1 MALQWI
7 VDNGRDVKTNFA
19 RVSLSDTLLVNN
31 FHPPFVQ
38 AIEDFFNNNPLV
50 KNYSYIISGQLAG
63 GIRSVEK
70 QNDIS
75 PSSFL
80 QVSGR
85 SAFAGASGGRSAHN
99 YGMAID
105 FAPVGPRS
113 QYQQVFIGS
122 PYTRHPGNLLEPYAA
137 AVQAL
142 YNHPTLLSGA
152 TFSNLNDYLHIEW
165 RDYRNL
171 ARNIAPQYWRG
182 VGPGSRQSYAAPE
195 RLSAPVTTP
204 RGPGISPFIAA
215 NESFHPHI
223 QYELSR
229 RRVASET
236 ANSHMP
242 FVKLTSLV
250 KVYNANLQTG
260 EPSGSFGAYCPS
272 LGVHGEK
279 LVGFDTIYYPADG
292 RSIVGYATRETTNG
306 PEIVPV
312 MVESSDEDPPNIP
325 TPGIVSISSERNT
338 AGGFGIRGG
347 LFRATINIRAYSLG
361 QTNTLLK
368 YFIRQGTRVVLEI
381 GRNSSSPA
389 ENILMY
395 DNSSELTTFRS
406 SGLDSPSTSVKEL
419 FQKFN
424 WKRPQREIDAELGPL
439 IRLETGQ
446 KEFIERYTYNNF
458 GNYEVF
464 IGYVASFKMKY
475 TKENVYDIEL
485 TVHSVQQF
493 EVPIKL
499 GGTRSAPTTITT
511 VANPC
516 EPIDIMEYFNPDA
529 AFRENSFTRVL
540 AKCVNPEEA
549 LYQTWGA
556 HVIPLRAAGAQAGSG
571 GSKSNGYLL
580 SWECFVDL
588 ILNDTTYGLL
598 GTFQLQQGLDNST
611 LSTLRSG
618 VLSRIG
624 STAIGNPNHINSNE
638 VSWNAQLRST
648 DINTMII
655 HNRIAQLSNRQD
667 YAAEVLG
674 ALRGAGDIKEEDLA
688 KIESGVNDNTI
699 RSAIENNG
707 AVKSF
712 DDLGKNTSYLT
723 NGVWI
728 NSNAIAQAFSPA
740 AGADTISAGITNLL
754 NAMNNATQ
762 GYWNLQLLSAEPEAL
777 GLRVID
783 AGLSKPVDKPL
794 LPQEGDFAATLP
806 TDSPTNLIER
816 FKQDVA
822 QFTNASGSAEYLY
835 VFNRKLQ
842 KWYADD
848 LGSELLD
855 VNIDYSMPNVIAVQ
869 VIAGVGGIAQRGT
882 LSAINVDELKAIS
895 MFDTYPSSNPPPN
908 PTCADAPTAYA
919 DKNTNNTLSVT
930 QMGRIVAAISVPQ
943 VFEQQGG
950 LEGVIKTIETE
961 AFERWK
967 TQNDAKQE
975 SERETEDAAR
985 QKIKEDIE
993 SARRIVADSYESRN
1007 PGMIGLVRSYA
1018 STYGKAIDLVE
1029 NNISKIVS
1037 LLDRDREDNEIHPF
1051 NASNLTKTIVDLTIP
1066 GIGGILLF
1074 QAFTIDRVPNIL
1086 RRGYYI
1092 VTKVNHEFSADTG
1105 WVTKIQGRFRFKP
1118 KMTGDTRS

>member
-1 MALQWI
+1 MALTWI
-7 VDNGRDVKTNFA
+7 IDNGRNVKTNFA
-19 RVSLSDTLLVNN
+19 RTSLSDTLLVEA
-31 FHPPFVQ
+31 FYPPFVQ
-38 AIEDFFNNNPLV
+38 AIEEFFGSNPLV
-50 KNYSYIISGQLAG
+50 KDYDYIINWRLDG

-70 QNDIS
+70 QSSLS
-75 PSSFL
+75 PS
-80 QVSGR
+80 
-85 SAFAGASGGRSAHN
+85 ATGASGGRSAHN

-105 FAPVGPRS
+105 FAPVGLENNRRTS
-113 QYQQVFIGS
+113 RYQQVFVGA
-122 PYTRHPGNLLEPYAA
+122 PYTRHPGNLAEPW
-137 AVQAL
+137 AVAIRAL
-142 YNHPTLLSGA
+142 YTHPTLRSGA
-152 TFSNLNDYLHIEW
+152 TFPNLNDYNHIEW

-182 VGPGSRQSYAAPE
+182 TGPGSRQSTTPPE
-195 RLSAPVTTP
+195 RLTAPVTTP

-223 QYELSR
+223 QYELTR
-229 RRVASET
+229 RRNASET
-236 ANSHMP
+236 ANSYMP

-250 KVYNANLQTG
+250 KVYNSNLQTG
-260 EPSGSFGAYCPS
+260 EPSGSFGAYCPT
-272 LGVHGEK
+272 LGIHGQASAS
-279 LVGFDTIYYPADG
+279 FDSIYYPVDG
-292 RSIVGYATRETTNG
+292 RSIVGYATRETISG

-312 MVESSDEDPPNIP
+312 VVENSDEDPPNIP
-325 TPGIVSISSERNT
+325 MPGITSVNCERST

-389 ENILMY
+389 ENILMF

-406 SGLDSPSTSVKEL
+406 SGLGEDTPSTTVKEL

-424 WKRPQREIDAELGPL
+424 WKRPQREIDAELSPL

-458 GNYEVF
+458 GNYELF

-475 TKENVYDIEL
+475 TKDNVYDIEL

-499 GGTRSAPTTITT
+499 GGTRSAPSTTVT

-516 EPIDIMEYFNPDA
+516 EPIDIMDYFNPDSA
-529 AFRENSFTRVL
+529 YRENSFTRVL
-540 AKCVNPEEA
+540 ANCVNPQKA
-549 LYQTWGA
+549 LYNTWGA
-556 HVIPLRAAGAQAGSG
+556 HVISLRAAGTQAGSG
-571 GSKSNGYLL
+571 GSRSNGYLI

-598 GTFQLQQGLDNST
+598 GTFQLQQGVDAAT

-624 STAIGNPNHINSNE
+624 STAIGNPNDINSNE

-655 HNRIAQLSNRQD
+655 YNSKAQASSRQD
-667 YAAEVLG
+667 YAAEVLS
-674 ALRGAGDIKEEDLA
+674 ALRGSGEMKEEDLI

-699 RSAIENNG
+699 RVSIENNTV
-707 AVKSF
+707 VKSF
-712 DDLGKNTSYLT
+712 DNLGRNTSYLT
-723 NGVWI
+723 TGVWI
-728 NSNAIAQAFSPA
+728 NSNAIVDAFTS
-740 AGADTISAGITNLL
+740 ADTISAGITNLL
-754 NAMNNATQ
+754 NKMNNATQ

-783 AGLSKPVDKPL
+783 AGLSKPIDKPL
-794 LPQEGDFAATLP
+794 SPQEGDFSATLP

-816 FKQDVA
+816 FKRDVRE
-822 QFTNASGSAEYLY
+822 FTNDDGTPRYLY

-842 KWYADD
+842 KWFTDD

-869 VIAGVGGIAQRGT
+869 VIAGVGGMAQRGT

-895 MFDTYPSSNPPPN
+895 MFDTYPSRAEATDV
-908 PTCADAPTAYA
+908 TCAELPSVFAN
-919 DKNTNNTLSVT
+919 KNKNNTLSVT
-930 QMGRIVAAISVPQ
+930 QMGRIVAAIRVPQ
-943 VFEQQGG
+943 VFAEQGG

-961 AFERWK
+961 AFEEWK
-967 TQNDAKQE
+967 KKNDAKQE
-975 SERETEDAAR
+975 SERETEDAGR
-985 QKIKEDIE
+985 QKIKDDIE
-993 SARRIVADSYESRN
+993 SARQIPSDSYESRN
-1007 PGMIGLVRSYA
+1007 PGMLGLVRSYA
-1018 STYGKAIDLVE
+1018 STHGQAIDLVE
-1029 NNISKIVS
+1029 NNVSKIVS
-1037 LLDRDREDNEIHPF
+1037 LLDKDKEENEIHPF
-1051 NASNLTKTIVDLTIP
+1051 NSSNLTKTIVDLTIP

-1074 QAFTIDRVPNIL
+1074 QAFVIDRVPNIL

-1092 VTKVNHEFSADTG
+1092 VTKVAHEFSVTGG

>member
-1 MALQWI
+1 MALRWI

-50 KNYSYIISGQLAG
+50 KNYQYVINWRLDG

-70 QNDIS
+70 QGSLS
-75 PSSFL
+75 PSAT
-80 QVSGR
+80 G
-85 SAFAGASGGRSAHN
+85 AGAGRSAHN

-105 FAPVGPRS
+105 FAPVGLENSRRTA
-113 QYQQVFIGS
+113 QYQSVYIGA
-122 PYTRHPGNLLEPYAA
+122 PYTRHPGNLPAPWAA
-137 AVQAL
+137 AVEAL
-142 YNHPTLLSGA
+142 HNHPTLLSGA
-152 TFSNLNDYLHIEW
+152 TFSNLNDYNHIEW

-171 ARNIAPQYWRG
+171 ARGIAPQYWRG
-182 VGPGSRQSYAAPE
+182 VGPGNRQSATPPQ

-223 QYELSR
+223 QYELTR
-229 RRVASET
+229 RRAASET

-292 RSIVGYATRETTNG
+292 RSIVGYATKETNAG
-306 PEIVPV
+306 PQTVPV
-312 MVESSDEDPPNIP
+312 VVESSEEDPPNIP
-325 TPGIVSISSERNT
+325 TPGILSVSCERNT

-347 LFRATINIRAYSLG
+347 LFKATLNIRAYSLG
-361 QTNTLLK
+361 QTNALLK

-381 GRNSSSPA
+381 GRNSSSQA
-389 ENILMY
+389 ENILMS

-485 TVHSVQQF
+485 TIHSVQQF

-499 GGTRSAPTTITT
+499 GGTRSAPSSVTT

-540 AKCVNPEEA
+540 AKCVNPEEG

-571 GSKSNGYLL
+571 GSTSNGYLL

-655 HNRIAQLSNRQD
+655 HNSLAQASNRQN
-667 YAAEVLG
+667 YAEEVLS
-674 ALRGAGDIKEEDLA
+674 ALRGAGDIPEEDLA

-699 RSAIENNG
+699 RDLIENN
-707 AVKSF
+707 AMVKSF
-712 DDLGKNTSYLT
+712 DNLGRNTSYLT

-728 NSNAIAQAFSPA
+728 NSNAIVQSFSS
-740 AGADTISAGITNLL
+740 ADTISAGITNLL
-754 NAMNNATQ
+754 NMMNNATQ
-762 GYWNLQLLSAEPEAL
+762 GYWNLQLLSAEPEAI
-777 GLRVID
+777 GLRVMD
-783 AGLSKPVDKPL
+783 SGLSKPIDKPL
-794 LPQEGDFAATLP
+794 SPQEGDFAALLP

-816 FKQDVA
+816 FKKDVRE
-822 QFTNASGSAEYLY
+822 FTNDDGSPRYLY

-848 LGSELLD
+848 IGSELLD

-895 MFDTYPSSNPPPN
+895 MFDTYPASNPPAN
-908 PTCADAPTAYA
+908 STCAEVPTAYA
-919 DKNTNNTLSVT
+919 DKNRNNTLSVT
-930 QMGRIVAAISVPQ
+930 QMGRIVAAIRVPQ
-943 VFEQQGG
+943 VFEKQGG
-950 LEGVIKTIETE
+950 TEGVIKTIETE
-961 AFERWK
+961 AFEEWK
-967 TQNDAKQE
+967 KKNDAKQE
-975 SERETEDAAR
+975 SERETEDAGR

-993 SARRIVADSYESRN
+993 SARQIPVDAYESKN

-1018 STYGKAIDLVE
+1018 STYGQAIDLVE
-1029 NNISKIVS
+1029 NDVSKVVS
-1037 LLDRDREDNEIHPF
+1037 LLDKDKKDNEIHPF
-1051 NASNLTKTIVDLTIP
+1051 NASNLTKTIVDVTIP

-1074 QAFTIDRVPNIL
+1074 QAFIVDRVPNIL

-1092 VTKVNHEFSADTG
+1092 VTKVNHEFSTDTG
-1105 WVTKIQGRFRFKP
+1105 WITKIQGRFRFKP
-1118 KMTGDTRS
+1118 DLTGGTRS